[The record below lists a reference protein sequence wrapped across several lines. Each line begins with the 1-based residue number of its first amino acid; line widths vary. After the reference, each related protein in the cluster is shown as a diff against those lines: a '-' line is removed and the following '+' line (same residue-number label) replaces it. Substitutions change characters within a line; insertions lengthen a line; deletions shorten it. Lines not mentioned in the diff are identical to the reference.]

1 MSGDNLL
8 VKITSL
14 VLGVLMLSACQPEA
28 RPAPNVKFEAPAR
41 ILQARAVN
49 TSQLRPSVR
58 LSDGTVIL
66 MQPTGDNAWS
76 GTINVQ
82 PNNTYSISVDWIETL
97 PEGEFEGEFD
107 NTLLLATWTDN
118 IPVDADGT
126 EVNLSNTDYDYSA
139 NEDGDGYTNL
149 QERENDTNP
158 FVVDAPMAEGG
169 DDDDDGT
176 GDDDGMGDDDGTGD
190 DGTDDG
196 EGTGDEADTGTTT
209 DGTSTEGTDEVTD
222 TGITT
227 DGSDDDETDDSTS
240 TAGQTAGTTDDGE
253 VDSDSTATGG
263 STDDVETNVS
273 VVIPR
278 IPTTQA
284 PIIDGANV
292 WLSPQDTLTG
302 EWANAV
308 QADVN
313 GEGLWINN
321 LMIDNPSN
329 TEDPAVDGDQ
339 LHRWAAMHDGQYLY
353 VVVLSDD
360 VGLRYKDSDGIWQDD
375 SLELFIDGNHSRLSE
390 WGDDDDFH
398 YLIAL
403 QQQDRNQANNESSN
417 RVDTG
422 PGPTSERFEFSFAT
436 GPGIGPDGIRIA
448 RFEQDVYELAIPI
461 ADAGITIGKPF
472 GFEVQLDDDDNGNG
486 RDSKWGWFHESR
498 QNGVD
503 TDRTYLNP
511 SVMGTLILEE

>member
-1 MSGDNLL
+1 MTPTHSLL
-8 VKITSL
+8 THPWLKAAMMMT
-14 VLGVLMLSACQPEA
+14 
-28 RPAPNVKFEAPAR
+28 
-41 ILQARAVN
+41 
-49 TSQLRPSVR
+49 TVR
-58 LSDGTVIL
+58 VMTRVRV
-66 MQPTGDNAWS
+66 MT
-76 GTINVQ
+76 
-82 PNNTYSISVDWIETL
+82 
-97 PEGEFEGEFD
+97 
-107 NTLLLATWTDN
+107 
-118 IPVDADGT
+118 
-126 EVNLSNTDYDYSA
+126 
-139 NEDGDGYTNL
+139 
-149 QERENDTNP
+149 
-158 FVVDAPMAEGG
+158 
-169 DDDDDGT
+169 
-176 GDDDGMGDDDGTGD
+176 
-190 DGTDDG
+190 
-196 EGTGDEADTGTTT
+196 
-209 DGTSTEGTDEVTD
+209 GTSTEGTDEVTD

-227 DGSDDDETDDSTS
+227 DGSDDDETDESTS

-436 GPGIGPDGIRIA
+436 GPGCHSNCRC
-448 RFEQDVYELAIPI
+448 RNHYR
-461 ADAGITIGKPF
+461 K
-472 GFEVQLDDDDNGNG
+472 
-486 RDSKWGWFHESR
+486 
-498 QNGVD
+498 
-503 TDRTYLNP
+503 
-511 SVMGTLILEE
+511 TLRV